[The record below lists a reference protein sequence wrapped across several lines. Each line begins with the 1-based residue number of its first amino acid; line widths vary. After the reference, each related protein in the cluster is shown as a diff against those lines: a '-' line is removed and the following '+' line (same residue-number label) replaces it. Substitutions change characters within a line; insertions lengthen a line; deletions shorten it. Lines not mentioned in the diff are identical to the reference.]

1 MLEKI
6 LDYQEKRKQKKKEME
21 PKKLEIYLI
30 IFGIAIIIL
39 LLNNIFGDGNT
50 SKSNNTSK
58 LKTFVTAER
67 LDEYFN
73 KIKNNYEIK
82 AKITRN
88 DEEYTYL
95 YETDGTFE
103 GIEVSKYDIGYLK
116 YKDNKYVVKNNTLVI
131 NNNIN
136 IDKYVNTNFCN
147 LEFIKNIISK
157 SECSR
162 KNRNISKCE
171 IKFNDLLNEYNTL
184 FNKSYTIYDDNTKV
198 TMLVYNSAS
207 NITNFKMDY
216 RLLNN
221 IISNDSYD
229 KLIYNIYISDID
241 KVDYTDAYTH
251 FPELF
256 KK

>member
-50 SKSNNTSK
+50 PKSNNTSK

-73 KIKNNYEIK
+73 KIKNNYELT

-103 GIEVSKYDIGYLK
+103 GMRSK
-116 YKDNKYVVKNNTLVI
+116 
-131 NNNIN
+131 
-136 IDKYVNTNFCN
+136 
-147 LEFIKNIISK
+147 
-157 SECSR
+157 
-162 KNRNISKCE
+162 
-171 IKFNDLLNEYNTL
+171 
-184 FNKSYTIYDDNTKV
+184 
-198 TMLVYNSAS
+198 
-207 NITNFKMDY
+207 
-216 RLLNN
+216 
-221 IISNDSYD
+221 
-229 KLIYNIYISDID
+229 
-241 KVDYTDAYTH
+241 
-251 FPELF
+251 
-256 KK
+256 